1 MTTQTQRLFTFNRVL
16 ILSFIGIIVGTVS
29 AFLTVGFVEI
39 VDWLNSVLLVHSKS
53 RAALDSV
60 TRNILTFVFL
70 GTGGLLVGL
79 IIRYGVKEKRPL
91 GPTDTIRA
99 VQLRENPPDL
109 RSGLF
114 STLASILS
122 LGCGASVGQYG
133 PLVYLGTLTGQVA
146 KKLNLKMADLQSIA
160 IACGVAAAI
169 STAFNAPIA
178 GLIFTH
184 EVILRHYSLRIFT
197 AVTIASACGYVV
209 ANVVFHHPPLFLINY
224 HREFV
229 VGEFLLFALE
239 GIACGLIA
247 VLFMKSLA
255 EVSRFSSRLTLPAPV
270 KPMVAGFVLAAVAV
284 FVPEVLGAGQEVFQ
298 MALIPGSYSAFELWG
313 ILFSKLFVTVICI
326 GFGFAGGVIF
336 PSLLVGILF
345 GAIFATTVPELLF
358 DQYSGLAV
366 YAVCGMVAVASP
378 VIGAP
383 MTALLIIFEITRNYE
398 ITIAAMVTLV
408 FANLVSF
415 HWYGRSL
422 FDRQLFKR
430 GLDLSFGRDRA
441 YLQHLKILGFQQNLL
456 PVLQTGSGKENG
468 YRSLQQ
474 NNLQTAVVID
484 KQNRFLGL
492 VYQHQLLSLTSQ
504 QTVNDIVKPAP
515 LIFDEKTNLWQAMES
530 IRNYIGEAIPVV
542 HSDSREYLGT
552 ISETIVINAYL
563 DAIHDLRREEY
574 EA

>member
-1 MTTQTQRLFTFNRVL
+1 T
-16 ILSFIGIIVGTVS
+16 LSAIGLVIGSLS
-29 AFLTVGFVEI
+29 AFLTVGFVGLVEG
-39 VDWLNSVLLVHSKS
+39 LNQILLVHENS
-53 RAALDSV
+53 RQKFDPV
-60 TRNILTFVFL
+60 TRHLLTFLVL
-70 GTGGLLVGL
+70 GGGGLMVGL
-79 IIRYGVKEKRPL
+79 IIRYGIQERRPL
-91 GPTDTIRA
+91 GPPDTIYS
-99 VQLRENPPDL
+99 VQLREPPPDL
-109 RSGLF
+109 KSGFF
-114 STLASILS
+114 STLASVIS

-133 PLVYLGTLTGQVA
+133 PLVYLGTLTGQLA
-146 KKLNLKMADLQSIA
+146 RRLNLKLDDLQSIA

-184 EVILRHYSLRIFT
+184 EVILRHYSLRMFT

-224 HREFV
+224 HGEFV
-229 VGEFLLFALE
+229 ASEFFLFAIE

-247 VLFMKSLA
+247 VLFMKALA
-255 EVSRFSSRLTLPAPV
+255 MTTKLGSIFPISAPF
-270 KPMVAGFVLAAVAV
+270 KPMLAGFILSTVAT
-284 FVPEVLGAGQEVFQ
+284 FVPEVLGAGQDVLRL
-298 MALIPGSYSAFELWG
+298 ALIPGSYTAFELWG
-313 ILFSKLFVTVICI
+313 ILTSKLVVTVICI

-345 GAIFATTVPELLF
+345 GAFFATTVPELLF
-358 DQYSGLAV
+358 EQYSGLAV

-383 MTALLIIFEITRNYE
+383 ITALLIIFELTRNYE

-408 FANLVSF
+408 FANLIAS

-422 FDRQLFKR
+422 FDTQLIKR

-441 YLQHLKILGFQQNLL
+441 YLQHLKIIDFQQSLL
-456 PVLQTGSGKENG
+456 PVLQANSRKENG
-468 YRSLQQ
+468 YTTMQQ
-474 NNLQTAVVID
+474 NKLQTAVVTD
-484 KQNRFLGL
+484 QLNRFLGL
-492 VYQHQLLSLTSQ
+492 INQHQLLSLSSR
-504 QTVNDIVKPAP
+504 QTIEDIVKPAS

-542 HSDSREYLGT
+542 HSSSREYLGT
-552 ISETIVINAYL
+552 ISEAIIINAYL